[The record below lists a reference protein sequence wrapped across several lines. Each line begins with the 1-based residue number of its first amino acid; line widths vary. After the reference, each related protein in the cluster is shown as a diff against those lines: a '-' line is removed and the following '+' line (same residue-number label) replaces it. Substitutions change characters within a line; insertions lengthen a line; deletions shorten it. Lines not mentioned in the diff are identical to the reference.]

1 MSRFTFVETKIEN
14 LFVIEPKQIKDERG
28 YFERYFCK
36 ENFKE
41 IGLSKEIV
49 QINHSL
55 TKLKGSIR
63 GMHFQT
69 KPFSEIKIIR
79 CISGSIQDVA
89 VDLRKD
95 SKTFLKH
102 FTITLSKSNNKYL
115 YIPEGFAHGFQAL
128 SNNAEIL
135 YLTTAPFQSSADST
149 INPLDKV
156 LNIKWNL
163 DITNISPKD
172 KNAPF
177 IDGNFK
183 GI

>member
-1 MSRFTFVETKIEN
+1 MQTGIEN
-14 LFVIEPKQIKDERG
+14 LFVIQPKQIKDERG

-36 ENFKE
+36 EEFKE

-63 GMHFQT
+63 GMHFQA
-69 KPFSEIKIIR
+69 KPFSEIKIVR
-79 CISGSIQDVA
+79 CIRGSIQDVA

-95 SKTFLKH
+95 SKTFLHH
-102 FTITLSKSNNKYL
+102 FTVTLSKLNNKYL

-128 SNNAEIL
+128 SNNAEVL
-135 YLTTAPFQSSADST
+135 YLTTAPFQSSADSA
-149 INPLDKV
+149 INPLDKI

-163 DITNISPKD
+163 DITHISPKD

-177 IDGNFK
+177 IDINFK